1 MRFARSSLSLSLS
14 LSLSFVRFVTL
25 LQARIQHTNTDQ
37 NESKMRSSVS
47 SAKEEKASRRR
58 RVRRRRRRTKTKTT
72 KGKRESSRKT
82 TTTTTTVAF
91 IIACVLLGTE
101 RAVEYSSAA
110 LGGCVNP
117 TLSSLPAA
125 ASLRQDNGCTYSA
138 GTETYTDYGDGTTTK
153 TLTYAP
159 TGSAVPSNAH
169 IFNAF
174 ESGFSSQQDNVISG
188 WGCSTP
194 SLLYDSTGGLDIGL
208 AESKVRKLCYDSAKN
223 SFPNVQSDNSY
234 RGTVGPCG
242 GHTGDYH
249 FHGRYHC
256 LYEQTG
262 EHSTKIGDVG
272 PYIMYGKWEH
282 FTNKKLPNLDAC
294 GAHIGITPDSP
305 SEAVYHY
312 HVQDRAPYGVG
323 CYGDGVNLMTVSA
336 CRALYSTCGDGDE
349 TFTDM
354 PQPDGTLKSF
364 AYDRDCPCFDANG
377 LNTDSSITERAIIA
391 QPSVIAYDA
400 SKWTCGDGVSCMQT
414 VEATLG
420 FTDYVGKQDATKSP
434 PSSPAHCDASVAPE
448 NGDIGNCTSKLPIGQ
463 TCRPVCADGF
473 VLALSGKQSYCAPDG
488 KLSYEAECVYDSC
501 FVLERNA
508 AQERKQKPMN
518 EIIVHPDGKD
528 EKTVLVSKDE
538 REMHVEVDTMR
549 TRAKLISYANAS
561 TNNVVVSKRLIAG
574 GENEEE
580 IDVEKRLT
588 ELRKK
593 AAELRERLLRVKYR
607 YTPPPSPPPLPPSP
621 PPSPPSPP
629 PPPPPSPP
637 PSPPPLPPPPLPPP
651 PLPPPPLP
659 PPPLPPPPLPPPPL
673 PPPPSPPPVPSSL
686 SNNDPLNN
694 QREISYSTAD
704 GFVVQSGDDLPNAYS
719 ELSNG
724 DRVYAWNFYTNAWS
738 SRGPSNLFD
747 ASISDWDHGAH
758 TNSGPTSK
766 WTYNFASGSKL
777 VTSMKFTQ
785 PGGNHFEGDI
795 TIEYWDGSAFVGVSN
810 PSSAGFATDVTYV
823 SLEEIEISFDP
834 AFSAWFRITVYPH
847 PNSPN
852 KNYNGLWE
860 WEISGFVV
868 PSPPLPPPPL
878 PPPPGIFFTAV
889 ALSDNGDQVTVDI
902 GETAF
907 NEAFQLCPLVKY
919 VRNGADHAYYHRIT
933 DIPSNFDAYS
943 LFTYTWKDT
952 NNVLGTDFDLFDTL
966 DDLRSSA
973 NKWQFCNYNDP
984 DVGFPRDCGKET
996 GVADT
1001 WFSMPGDRYNARGL
1015 EGGASFEMWS
1025 GGGCPGMVDPI
1036 PSASWTQFVEE
1047 CLAENGAEVT
1057 GECTEWAST
1066 NNYRTMPGWDTS
1078 LVEDMNSTFTGK
1090 NAFNGDISK
1099 WNTDKVTAM
1108 NGMFAQ
1114 ASAFNHDIGSWNTAQ
1129 VTDMG
1134 NMFYSASAFNHDIS
1148 SWTGSAA
1155 TTAQTDM
1162 FTSASAF
1169 QAKFTCTDAV
1179 TGPARSCVLK
1189 QSYWSA
1195 SYCPL
1200 GSWVYNNDYTTHE
1213 TNPGSVGT
1221 PEACI
1226 ELVRTECPTAKIANM
1241 GSEGECWCQ
1250 YHDGSVTEIVAT
1262 DENNWMACLLTS
1274 SPDPIPDASWHTFVY
1289 KCLEEAPKTGECTAW
1304 ASGNNYGTMPNWD
1317 TSLVED
1323 MSGYTG
1329 SVFQG
1334 FGDKST
1340 FNGDIS
1346 KWNTEKVTTMY
1357 DMFYQA
1363 SAFNQDIGSWNTARV
1378 TNMQA
1383 MFVRASAFNQD
1394 IGSWNTA
1401 QVTDMRDMFYY
1412 ASAFN
1417 QDIGSWN
1424 TEQVTDMGYMF
1435 YFASA
1440 FNHDISSWTGTA
1452 ATTAQTNMFSGAS
1465 AFQAKFTCTDAVTGP
1480 ANSCVGPS
1488 PIPDASWH
1496 TFVEGLFGLNLQRT
1510 GECIDWA
1517 RSQDVWYG
1525 TMPNWDTSLVE
1536 DMSGYIGSAFKALA

>member
-1 MRFARSSLSLSLS
+1 
-14 LSLSFVRFVTL
+14 
-25 LQARIQHTNTDQ
+25 
-37 NESKMRSSVS
+37 MRSSAS
-47 SAKEEKASRRR
+47 SAKEEKSSRRR
-58 RVRRRRRRTKTKTT
+58 RVRRRTKTKTT

-125 ASLRQDNGCTYSA
+125 ASLRQDNGCTYAA

-174 ESGFSSQQDNVISG
+174 EAGFSSQQDNVISG

-282 FTNKKLPNLDAC
+282 FTAKQLPQLDAC

-391 QPSVIAYDA
+391 QPSVIGYDA

-448 NGDIGNCTSKLPIGQ
+448 NGDIGNCTSELPIGQ

-501 FVLERNA
+501 FILERNA

-561 TNNVVVSKRLIAG
+561 TNNVVLSKRLIAG

-593 AAELRERLLRVKYR
+593 AVELRERLLRVKYR

-637 PSPPPLPPPPLPPP
+637 PSPPPLPPSPLPPP

-659 PPPLPPPPLPPPPL
+659 PPPPPPPDTTSPTVTITFTAGMNGLEYPLCNETVSGVYKSGYRGCQNYTISGKACQMWNVQSPHSHSVSPDNYPDAGLGNHNYCRNPSNHDGGLWCYTTDQNTRWEECLPIKAFVPAAGVSSFTLKNDASINLTFTSSESTSDFTSEDVTVTDGVTLSSFTGSGTTYTATLTPSPPVRECAYIRNYDNYYRCMWVYIEHFAQGPTADYQVPNIVQIACNEDPNCEFVYANGQNMYTCGPYNSQSGYEESILPRWDKVCNAVAGVHSIKVAAGAYTDSAGNDNFESDTLDFFNSSISTVSVTDYPDASRYLGEGECRQSDGSYPIKFSKGYYDLNPHTSGTNAEQALDRCKAKCFAFAWCLAAEVVLRDIWDTPECRLITDWNAYVVESTNTFQNNQWGGTQSIDGENYQTYCNGGSSPCSSSNVFDGGKLYSREGYHCYLKTASAPPAPL
-673 PPPPSPPPVPSSL
+673 PPPPSPPS
-686 SNNDPLNN
+686 
-694 QREISYSTAD
+694 
-704 GFVVQSGDDLPNAYS
+704 
-719 ELSNG
+719 
-724 DRVYAWNFYTNAWS
+724 
-738 SRGPSNLFD
+738 
-747 ASISDWDHGAH
+747 
-758 TNSGPTSK
+758 
-766 WTYNFASGSKL
+766 
-777 VTSMKFTQ
+777 
-785 PGGNHFEGDI
+785 
-795 TIEYWDGSAFVGVSN
+795 
-810 PSSAGFATDVTYV
+810 
-823 SLEEIEISFDP
+823 
-834 AFSAWFRITVYPH
+834 
-847 PNSPN
+847 
-852 KNYNGLWE
+852 
-860 WEISGFVV
+860 
-868 PSPPLPPPPL
+868 PPPP
-878 PPPPGIFFTAV
+878 PP
-889 ALSDNGDQVTVDI
+889 
-902 GETAF
+902 
-907 NEAFQLCPLVKY
+907 
-919 VRNGADHAYYHRIT
+919 
-933 DIPSNFDAYS
+933 
-943 LFTYTWKDT
+943 
-952 NNVLGTDFDLFDTL
+952 
-966 DDLRSSA
+966 
-973 NKWQFCNYNDP
+973 DP
-984 DVGFPRDCGKET
+984 D
-996 GVADT
+996 
-1001 WFSMPGDRYNARGL
+1001 
-1015 EGGASFEMWS
+1015 
-1025 GGGCPGMVDPI
+1025 
-1036 PSASWTQFVEE
+1036 
-1047 CLAENGAEVT
+1047 
-1057 GECTEWAST
+1057 
-1066 NNYRTMPGWDTS
+1066 
-1078 LVEDMNSTFTGK
+1078 
-1090 NAFNGDISK
+1090 
-1099 WNTDKVTAM
+1099 
-1108 NGMFAQ
+1108 
-1114 ASAFNHDIGSWNTAQ
+1114 
-1129 VTDMG
+1129 
-1134 NMFYSASAFNHDIS
+1134 YS
-1148 SWTGSAA
+1148 
-1155 TTAQTDM
+1155 
-1162 FTSASAF
+1162 
-1169 QAKFTCTDAV
+1169 
-1179 TGPARSCVLK
+1179 
-1189 QSYWSA
+1189 Y
-1195 SYCPL
+1195 L
-1200 GSWVYNNDYTTHE
+1200 G
-1213 TNPGSVGT
+1213 
-1221 PEACI
+1221 
-1226 ELVRTECPTAKIANM
+1226 
-1241 GSEGECWCQ
+1241 EGECRMANGQYPISFNVHDSGSLTWCKDLCLQ
-1250 YHDGSVTEIVAT
+1250 YTWCLAVQKQGNGCRLITDTAAFITTGGNTFTDDNDKWGATRTFDDKSYTTYCGGSGQAGVCRSVSYEFSGG
-1262 DENNWMACLLTS
+1262 LLNS
-1274 SPDPIPDASWHTFVY
+1274 R
-1289 KCLEEAPKTGECTAW
+1289 
-1304 ASGNNYGTMPNWD
+1304 
-1317 TSLVED
+1317 
-1323 MSGYTG
+1323 SGYHCY
-1329 SVFQG
+1329 V
-1334 FGDKST
+1334 K
-1340 FNGDIS
+1340 
-1346 KWNTEKVTTMY
+1346 K
-1357 DMFYQA
+1357 
-1363 SAFNQDIGSWNTARV
+1363 
-1378 TNMQA
+1378 
-1383 MFVRASAFNQD
+1383 
-1394 IGSWNTA
+1394 
-1401 QVTDMRDMFYY
+1401 
-1412 ASAFN
+1412 
-1417 QDIGSWN
+1417 
-1424 TEQVTDMGYMF
+1424 
-1435 YFASA
+1435 
-1440 FNHDISSWTGTA
+1440 
-1452 ATTAQTNMFSGAS
+1452 
-1465 AFQAKFTCTDAVTGP
+1465 
-1480 ANSCVGPS
+1480 
-1488 PIPDASWH
+1488 
-1496 TFVEGLFGLNLQRT
+1496 
-1510 GECIDWA
+1510 
-1517 RSQDVWYG
+1517 
-1525 TMPNWDTSLVE
+1525 
-1536 DMSGYIGSAFKALA
+1536 

>member
-1 MRFARSSLSLSLS
+1 
-14 LSLSFVRFVTL
+14 
-25 LQARIQHTNTDQ
+25 
-37 NESKMRSSVS
+37 MRSSVS
-47 SAKEEKASRRR
+47 SAKEEKSSRRR
-58 RVRRRRRRTKTKTT
+58 RVRRRTKTKTT
-72 KGKRESSRKT
+72 KGKRESSRKI

-125 ASLRQDNGCTYSA
+125 ASLRQDNGCTYAA

-174 ESGFSSQQDNVISG
+174 EDGFSSQQDNVISG

-223 SFPNVQSDNSY
+223 SFPNVQSDNTY

-282 FTNKKLPNLDAC
+282 FTAKQLPQLDAC

-391 QPSVIAYDA
+391 QPSVIGYDA

-448 NGDIGNCTSKLPIGQ
+448 NGDIGNCTSELPIGQ

-501 FVLERNA
+501 FILERNA

-561 TNNVVVSKRLIAG
+561 TNNVVLSKRLIAG

-593 AAELRERLLRVKYR
+593 AVELRERLLRVKYR

-659 PPPLPPPPLPPPPL
+659 PPPPPPPDTTSPTVTITFTAGMNGLEYPLCNETVSGVYKSGYRGCQNYTISGKACQMWNVQLPHSHSVSPDNYPDAGLGNHNYCRNPSNHDGGLWCYTTDQNTRWEECL
-673 PPPPSPPPVPSSL
+673 PIKAFVPAAGVSSFTLKNDASINLTFTSSESTSDFTSEDVTVTDGVTLSSFTGSGTTYTATLTPSPPV
-686 SNNDPLNN
+686 
-694 QREISYSTAD
+694 RECAYIRNYDNYYRCMWVYIEHFAQGPTAD
-704 GFVVQSGDDLPNAYS
+704 YQVPNIVQIACNEDPNCEFVYANGQNMYTCGPYNSQSGYEESILPRWDKVCNAVAGVHSIKVAAGAYTDS
-719 ELSNG
+719 AGNDNFESNTL
-724 DRVYAWNFYTNAWS
+724 DFFNS
-738 SRGPSNLFD
+738 SISTVSVTDYPD
-747 ASISDWDHGAH
+747 ASR
-758 TNSGPTSK
+758 
-766 WTYNFASGSKL
+766 Y
-777 VTSMKFTQ
+777 
-785 PGGNHFEGDI
+785 
-795 TIEYWDGSAFVGVSN
+795 
-810 PSSAGFATDVTYV
+810 
-823 SLEEIEISFDP
+823 
-834 AFSAWFRITVYPH
+834 
-847 PNSPN
+847 
-852 KNYNGLWE
+852 
-860 WEISGFVV
+860 
-868 PSPPLPPPPL
+868 
-878 PPPPGIFFTAV
+878 
-889 ALSDNGDQVTVDI
+889 
-902 GETAF
+902 
-907 NEAFQLCPLVKY
+907 
-919 VRNGADHAYYHRIT
+919 
-933 DIPSNFDAYS
+933 
-943 LFTYTWKDT
+943 
-952 NNVLGTDFDLFDTL
+952 LG
-966 DDLRSSA
+966 
-973 NKWQFCNYNDP
+973 
-984 DVGFPRDCGKET
+984 
-996 GVADT
+996 
-1001 WFSMPGDRYNARGL
+1001 
-1015 EGGASFEMWS
+1015 
-1025 GGGCPGMVDPI
+1025 
-1036 PSASWTQFVEE
+1036 
-1047 CLAENGAEVT
+1047 
-1057 GECTEWAST
+1057 
-1066 NNYRTMPGWDTS
+1066 
-1078 LVEDMNSTFTGK
+1078 
-1090 NAFNGDISK
+1090 
-1099 WNTDKVTAM
+1099 
-1108 NGMFAQ
+1108 
-1114 ASAFNHDIGSWNTAQ
+1114 
-1129 VTDMG
+1129 
-1134 NMFYSASAFNHDIS
+1134 
-1148 SWTGSAA
+1148 
-1155 TTAQTDM
+1155 
-1162 FTSASAF
+1162 
-1169 QAKFTCTDAV
+1169 
-1179 TGPARSCVLK
+1179 
-1189 QSYWSA
+1189 
-1195 SYCPL
+1195 
-1200 GSWVYNNDYTTHE
+1200 
-1213 TNPGSVGT
+1213 
-1221 PEACI
+1221 
-1226 ELVRTECPTAKIANM
+1226 
-1241 GSEGECWCQ
+1241 EGECRQ
-1250 YHDGSVTEIVAT
+1250 SDGSYPIKFSKGYYDLNPHTSGTNAEQALDRCKAKCFAFAWCLAAEVVLRDIWDTPECRLIT
-1262 DENNWMACLLTS
+1262 DWNAYVVESTNTFQNNQWGGTQSIDGENYQTYCNGGS
-1274 SPDPIPDASWHTFVY
+1274 SPCSSSNVFDGGKLNSRD
-1289 KCLEEAPKTGECTAW
+1289 
-1304 ASGNNYGTMPNWD
+1304 
-1317 TSLVED
+1317 
-1323 MSGYTG
+1323 GY
-1329 SVFQG
+1329 
-1334 FGDKST
+1334 
-1340 FNGDIS
+1340 
-1346 KWNTEKVTTMY
+1346 
-1357 DMFYQA
+1357 
-1363 SAFNQDIGSWNTARV
+1363 
-1378 TNMQA
+1378 
-1383 MFVRASAFNQD
+1383 
-1394 IGSWNTA
+1394 
-1401 QVTDMRDMFYY
+1401 
-1412 ASAFN
+1412 
-1417 QDIGSWN
+1417 
-1424 TEQVTDMGYMF
+1424 
-1435 YFASA
+1435 
-1440 FNHDISSWTGTA
+1440 H
-1452 ATTAQTNMFSGAS
+1452 
-1465 AFQAKFTCTDAVTGP
+1465 C
-1480 ANSCVGPS
+1480 
-1488 PIPDASWH
+1488 
-1496 TFVEGLFGLNLQRT
+1496 
-1510 GECIDWA
+1510 
-1517 RSQDVWYG
+1517 
-1525 TMPNWDTSLVE
+1525 
-1536 DMSGYIGSAFKALA
+1536 YIKA